1 MGMNLVGATPGSI
14 PLPPEPPHQDLHSP
28 LPGRGGSLGFRGC
41 GAGPA
46 HEQESLSD
54 LSFSFLSCSN
64 RCMAVMCWRSCRPP
78 AEGAARAEVS
88 GPGGVSSSAVRSPKL
103 PGPVPGMSTPLS
115 LLGALPKGEGSLL
128 QDDWAPGLA

>member
-1 MGMNLVGATPGSI
+1 M
-14 PLPPEPPHQDLHSP
+14 
-28 LPGRGGSLGFRGC
+28 GFRGC

-54 LSFSFLSCSN
+54 LSFSLLSCSS

-88 GPGGVSSSAVRSPKL
+88 APGGVSSSAVRSPKL

-115 LLGALPKGEGSLL
+115 LLGALPRGEGSLL
-128 QDDWAPGLA
+128 QDDWAPGLAWHSCRGRGEVRSAV